1 MKIRLLLLVS
11 YIIVILSGCNISYS
25 FTGAS
30 YSPEVKTV
38 SIKDFPNRAPT
49 NNPTLSN
56 YFSEELRSKFMNQTP
71 LELIDGSGDLQ
82 FEGAITGY
90 TITSEAMQANSVAA
104 LSRLTIQ
111 IQVKFVNVKEPDRDF
126 DKSFTDFATF
136 ESASGLSEYEDQL
149 VVEIIDKLIDKIFN
163 DSVANW

>member
-1 MKIRLLLLVS
+1 MKIRLLL
-11 YIIVILSGCNISYS
+11 IIAVILVLTACSVSYS

-71 LELIDGSGDLQ
+71 LELVESTGDLQ
-82 FEGAITGY
+82 FDGAITSY
-90 TITSEAMQANSVAA
+90 KITAEAMQANELAGM
-104 LSRLTIQ
+104 SRLTIQ
-111 IQVKFVNVKEPDRDF
+111 IQVKFVNIKEPDKDF

-136 ESASGLSEYEDQL
+136 ESAGGLSDIEDQL
-149 VVEIIDKLIDKIFN
+149 VAEIIDKLIDKIFN